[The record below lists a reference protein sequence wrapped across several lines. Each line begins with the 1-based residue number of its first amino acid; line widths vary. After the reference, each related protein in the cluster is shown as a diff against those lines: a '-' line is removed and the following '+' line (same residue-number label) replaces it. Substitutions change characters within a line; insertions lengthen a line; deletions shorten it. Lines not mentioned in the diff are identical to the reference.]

1 MKYLVT
7 YCRKSKILGNF
18 NDHLSRDFTTERGAL
33 LFFDWLERQPD
44 VVESSI
50 SLHEINQHL
59 PSLNQ
64 PPRFRPW
71 GYFLFKNPVSSQQVQ
86 ALTDTAM
93 QKVVV
98 IFGITSTG
106 NDCMLYPIYIPPLRV
121 GNLKYIISKD
131 KSSNID
137 IRIHIMYYIKTITK
151 EIDQ

>member
-1 MKYLVT
+1 M
-7 YCRKSKILGNF
+7 
-18 NDHLSRDFTTERGAL
+18 
-33 LFFDWLERQPD
+33 
-44 VVESSI
+44 
-50 SLHEINQHL
+50 
-59 PSLNQ
+59 
-64 PPRFRPW
+64 
-71 GYFLFKNPVSSQQVQ
+71 FKNPVSSQQVQ
-86 ALTDTAM
+86 ALIDTAM

-106 NDCMLYPIYIPPLRV
+106 NDYILPPIYIPPLRV